1 MDHKDKYIYLF
12 EKFAIRKN
20 SVIDCEHISGLKSL
34 YIVCYHINMN
44 EKYPFIQFML
54 EKSDETLNLPFV
66 SIDSHTDDINN
77 LIIKSIKNK
86 LTYMCLSTN
95 EELIIKG
102 LFNDSFENIYA
113 LVNVSNFN
121 IQYSKYSKDI
131 QNCFVLPSEIINT
144 GHTFNININEN
155 VKELF
160 LDLPE
165 LGILYEPKTKRPYP
179 LPDAIYSSSSLEISG
194 LNSLIGC
201 SKKQII
207 DKKYTYYF
215 NTEFINALADIFQI
229 FDKNVRYGINKYALF
244 LDTFTIHIENDNQI
258 TLKDYELD
266 NLLKNHKQIY
276 VQYVDKNMNDVKVD
290 IIVRDYDFFVPL
302 SYCEIDIIDT
312 NTYEIV

>member
-1 MDHKDKYIYLF
+1 MDHRDKYIYLF

-20 SVIDCEHISGLKSL
+20 STIDFQHISGLKKL
-34 YIVCYHINMN
+34 YIVCYHINIH

-54 EKSDETLNLPFV
+54 EKSDERLNLPFV
-66 SIDSHTDDINN
+66 SIDSHTEDINN

-86 LTYMCLSTN
+86 LTYICLNTD
-95 EELIIKG
+95 EEIIIKG

-113 LVNVSNFN
+113 LVNVSNFS
-121 IQYSKYSKDI
+121 IQYSKYSKNI
-131 QNCFVLPSEIINT
+131 NHCFVLPSEIINT
-144 GHTFNININEN
+144 GYTFDININEN
-155 VKELF
+155 VKDLF

-165 LGILYEPKTKRPYP
+165 LGILHEPKTKRPYP
-179 LPDAIYSSSSLEISG
+179 LPDAIYSSSSLEISE

-215 NTEFINALADIFQI
+215 NTEFANAISDIFKN
-229 FDKNVRYGINKYALF
+229 FDKNVRCGVNKYALF
-244 LDTFTIHIENDNQI
+244 LDTFTIHIEYDNQI

-276 VQYVDKNMNDVKVD
+276 IQYVDKNMNDVKVD
-290 IIVRDYDFFVPL
+290 IIVRDYDYFVPL
-302 SYCEIDIIDT
+302 SYCEVDITDA